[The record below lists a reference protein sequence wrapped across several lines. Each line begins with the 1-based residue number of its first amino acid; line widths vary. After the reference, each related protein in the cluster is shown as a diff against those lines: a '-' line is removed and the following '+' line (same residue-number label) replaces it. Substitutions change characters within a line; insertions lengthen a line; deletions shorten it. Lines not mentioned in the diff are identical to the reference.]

1 MDHNKEYP
9 EVWIIAK
16 TNIRNGDELTYSY
29 GRGYWCNSKKRVC
42 KCGEVDCYGK
52 KDGLL
57 ADGNNSAPPQEE
69 ELLPEQVSS
78 IKSRSYLIKR
88 SPGARISVCP
98 AESRFSRP
106 LWLYDVLKGT

>member
-57 ADGNNSAPPQEE
+57 ADGNKSAPPQEE
-69 ELLPEQVSS
+69 QICFPNKFPRLNLV
-78 IKSRSYLIKR
+78 LTFLKR
-88 SPGARISVCP
+88 SPRGARISV
-98 AESRFSRP
+98 
-106 LWLYDVLKGT
+106 